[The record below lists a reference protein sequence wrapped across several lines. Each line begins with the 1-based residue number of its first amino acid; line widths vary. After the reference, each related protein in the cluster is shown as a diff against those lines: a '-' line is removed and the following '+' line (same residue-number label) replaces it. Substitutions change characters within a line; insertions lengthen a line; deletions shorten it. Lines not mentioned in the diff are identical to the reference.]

1 MDLQGMWDA
10 TVRFCEDNSIWLII
24 AAELAAILLAVHAI
38 KKDGRAKR
46 KKEDAWMQDF
56 EARMEAFEK
65 NEDPLMPVRKP
76 LLPILRGEAQDQ
88 DPMPEKIHIEE
99 TRCTQETK
107 CTQEEPCAERP
118 MNLSVK
124 IRIDQL
130 KISRELTEELTEV
143 LQKHP
148 DELAVT
154 VSAAEKAEMPQEAVP
169 RQDADVSA
177 ARTGN
182 DTASGRSGR
191 VYSEEE
197 LRRLIRK

>member
-10 TVRFCEDNSIWLII
+10 IVRFCGNNSIWLII
-24 AAELAAILLAVHAI
+24 AVELAAILLAVHAI

-76 LLPILRGEAQDQ
+76 LLPILRGETQEQ
-88 DPMPEKIHIEE
+88 DPMPEETRSEE
-99 TRCTQETK
+99 TR

-118 MNLSVK
+118 MNLNVK

-154 VSAAEKAEMPQEAVP
+154 VSAAEKAEMPQEAVS

>member
-1 MDLQGMWDA
+1 MWDA
-10 TVRFCEDNSIWLII
+10 IVRFCEDNSIWLII
-24 AAELAAILLAVHAI
+24 AVELAAILLAVHAI

-76 LLPILRGEAQDQ
+76 LLPILREEAQEK
-88 DPMPEKIHIEE
+88 DPVPEETHSEE
-99 TRCTQETK
+99 TRR
-107 CTQEEPCAERP
+107 TQEEPRAERP
-118 MNLSVK
+118 MNLNVK

-130 KISRELTEELTEV
+130 QISRELTEELAEA

-154 VSAAEKAEMPQEAVP
+154 ISSDEKAEMPQEAVS
-169 RQDADVSA
+169 RRDADASA
-177 ARTGN
+177 ARTGI

>member
-10 TVRFCEDNSIWLII
+10 IVRFCEDNSIWLII

-76 LLPILRGEAQDQ
+76 LLPILREETQKK
-88 DPMPEKIHIEE
+88 DPAAEETRSVE
-99 TRCTQETK
+99 TRCTQE
-107 CTQEEPCAERP
+107 EPRAERP

-130 KISRELTEELTEV
+130 KISRELTEELTET

-154 VSAAEKAEMPQEAVP
+154 ITSAEKAELPQESVS
-169 RQDADVSA
+169 RQDADISA
-177 ARTGN
+177 KKTGN

>member
-1 MDLQGMWDA
+1 
-10 TVRFCEDNSIWLII
+10 
-24 AAELAAILLAVHAI
+24 
-38 KKDGRAKR
+38 
-46 KKEDAWMQDF
+46 
-56 EARMEAFEK
+56 
-65 NEDPLMPVRKP
+65 
-76 LLPILRGEAQDQ
+76 
-88 DPMPEKIHIEE
+88 
-99 TRCTQETK
+99 
-107 CTQEEPCAERP
+107 

>member
-1 MDLQGMWDA
+1 MDLQGIWDA

-24 AAELAAILLAVHAI
+24 AIELAAILLAVHAI
-38 KKDGRAKR
+38 KKDSRAKR
-46 KKEDAWMQDF
+46 KRENDWMQDF

-76 LLPILRGEAQDQ
+76 LLPILR
-88 DPMPEKIHIEE
+88 EE
-99 TRCTQETK
+99 TQENAAPEAARTAETREACPIQK
-107 CTQEEPCAERP
+107 EPCAERP
-118 MNLSVK
+118 MNLNVK

-130 KISRELTEELTEV
+130 QISRELTEELTEA

-154 VSAAEKAEMPQEAVP
+154 IASAERPEAAQETVSRQAADAWTEKVGN
-169 RQDADVSA
+169 
-177 ARTGN
+177 RT
-182 DTASGRSGR
+182 TSVRSSHTC
-191 VYSEEE
+191 SEEE

>member
-10 TVRFCEDNSIWLII
+10 AVRFCEDNSIWLII

-76 LLPILRGEAQDQ
+76 LLPILREEAQEK
-88 DPMPEKIHIEE
+88 DPVLKETCSEE
-99 TRCTQETK
+99 TRCTQE
-107 CTQEEPCAERP
+107 EPRAERP

-130 KISRELTEELTEV
+130 KISRELTEELTEA

-154 VSAAEKAEMPQEAVP
+154 ITSAEKPELPQEAVP

-191 VYSEEE
+191 IYFEEE